1 MNYFIS
7 DDDPTNLI
15 RIKNQQVNSSS
26 SRTST
31 LELRSNIKSVV
42 LKILDNIVASNT
54 KKKTKKRWKV
64 NPHRGIATSEAVF
77 TVVCKKEE
85 KKKQKA
91 NVKLLAPQTRKRK
104 SNRSKAV
111 EQEMDKDKDEN
122 IDILE
127 DNSELSNE
135 TNDCSDSESKRPSL

>member
-15 RIKNQQVNSSS
+15 RIKNQQVSSSS

-85 KKKQKA
+85 KRNKKQML
-91 NVKLLAPQTRKRK
+91 NYLLHRLAK
-104 SNRSKAV
+104 
-111 EQEMDKDKDEN
+111 
-122 IDILE
+122 
-127 DNSELSNE
+127 
-135 TNDCSDSESKRPSL
+135 ESQIEVRQ